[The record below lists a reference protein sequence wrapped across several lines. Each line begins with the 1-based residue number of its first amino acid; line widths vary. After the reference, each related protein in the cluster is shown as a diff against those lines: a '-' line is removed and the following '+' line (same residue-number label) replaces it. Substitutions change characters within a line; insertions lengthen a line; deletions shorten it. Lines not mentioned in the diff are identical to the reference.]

1 MTYLLYLRPFRG
13 SLISAVYFRR
23 EWELNPKQTKKFHT
37 CTKGNMI

>member
-23 EWELNPKQTKKFHT
+23 EWELNPKQKSFIPVLKAT
-37 CTKGNMI
+37 